1 MRGECL
7 CDIQSRTS
15 VIYCRCVEVVDMLE
29 SVLPAEMYRTLTGLM
44 FSILMDQESGLEH
57 AATGVAVP
65 SPREFEDGLS
75 GKNGCGMN
83 AVCAT

>member
-1 MRGECL
+1 
-7 CDIQSRTS
+7 
-15 VIYCRCVEVVDMLE
+15 MLE

-44 FSILMDQESGLEH
+44 FSILMDQESELEH

-75 GKNGCGMN
+75 GKNG
-83 AVCAT
+83 